1 MRRALVAS
9 GLLRSL
15 HGPLIEDAE
24 RRCAWR
30 YASQCCSSRGGVGVE
45 EIAARLAVRRGQVLE
60 AKRRAQRAR

>member
-15 HGPLIEDAE
+15 HGPLIEDPE

-30 YASQCCSSRGGVGVE
+30 YASQCCSSRGGGVE